1 MMATSRNASERR
13 EDLQEKLGSE
23 FGVAYHELHDRVLYS
38 RIKLGEYNYLYRDTF
53 IVGLMNKFAP
63 LMFFVY
69 QNVLLDS
76 IVLDVTCLI
85 EPARIGKNK
94 NLSLFSLKNFVFSEE
109 ESCVKPLTKEGQRIF
124 CSRLGVAEEKGQ
136 RLKKYRNKYVAHTDY
151 NSAIEVNDDGIT
163 LMELLTE
170 ADSTLL
176 ACQSVLEFVAER
188 YLDQSF
194 EIEGYWDINSR
205 QHEPGKFIVTS
216 LQMYE
221 WMEHHWHNYQ
231 RDGESLPRL
240 ASNPLQDEKEAE
252 AQRNRISKGES

>member
-1 MMATSRNASERR
+1 MLNSS
-13 EDLQEKLGSE
+13 
-23 FGVAYHELHDRVLYS
+23 
-38 RIKLGEYNYLYRDTF
+38 IKLGEYSYLYRDTF
-53 IVGLMNKFAP
+53 IVGLMNEFAP
-63 LMFFVY
+63 LLFRVY

-85 EPARIGKNK
+85 EPAKMGKNR
-94 NLSLFSLKNFVFSEE
+94 NLSLFSLKNFVLGEE
-109 ESCVKPLTKEGQRIF
+109 ESWVKPLTKEEQPIF
-124 CSRLGVAEEKGQ
+124 CSRLSVAEEKGR
-136 RLKKYRNKYVAHTDY
+136 RLKKYRSKYVAHTDY
-151 NSAIEVNDDGIT
+151 NSAIEVNDDSIT
-163 LMELLTE
+163 LMELLKE

-221 WMEHHWHNYQ
+221 WMKHHWHYYE
-231 RDGESLPRL
+231 RDGVSLPRL

-252 AQRNRISKGES
+252 AQRNRISKVKS